1 MIYLT
6 DYWFS
11 NISVEVDDD
20 RADNQEHYSDIT
32 VEPEHRVGLAQL
44 ALVEDTEKY
53 RPSFSKLTVIF

>member
-1 MIYLT
+1 MINLT

-20 RADNQEHYSDIT
+20 GTDNQENYSHIT

-44 ALVEDTEKY
+44 AFVEDTEKY
-53 RPSFSKLTVIF
+53 RPSFSKLMFVF

>member
-1 MIYLT
+1 MINLT

-20 RADNQEHYSDIT
+20 GTDNQENYSDIT

-44 ALVEDTEKY
+44 AFVEDTEK
-53 RPSFSKLTVIF
+53 